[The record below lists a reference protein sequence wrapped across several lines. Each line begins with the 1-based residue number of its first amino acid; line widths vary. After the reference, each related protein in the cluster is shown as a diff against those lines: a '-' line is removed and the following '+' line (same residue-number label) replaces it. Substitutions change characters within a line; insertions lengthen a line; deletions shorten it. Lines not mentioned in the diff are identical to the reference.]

1 MKKILNKFL
10 VLFGILAL
18 VSCLD
23 DKGNYEYDDVSANKI
38 SIRLSS
44 STSSAYLGEAITF
57 SPSLVIANPERADT
71 NVFKWEYYFNGYGLV
86 CTTRYMNHVFED
98 AKVGTVEGI
107 LRALDTT
114 TGQSYTYNLS
124 FKYLNPYN
132 QGWLLLLKDGNKS
145 KLNLVKKLNDEWR
158 MDNDLT
164 RLLHNVDLGTNPQK
178 LVYNYT
184 TYRNEVRIFQDQ
196 DVILE
201 GDNYEQV
208 GTFEEEFFG
217 NKYPEGFEPSYVTT
231 TGGKVSAILGTN
243 GDVYTKIFYDKTTYP
258 SERWMERVLQDNGRK
273 LNVQHLI
280 SGIPLSSSVYNLLVY
295 DRDSSSFYLIGGN
308 GFNANTGSLF
318 RLDPPEGWSADSSFA
333 PSPRDLSEY
342 DVLYCALRYPS
353 STNMNL
359 FTILRKKTSNE
370 YFFYGFEYRS
380 NSYNTE
386 VSNMYYKKVPDGVAG
401 MLGDGAMYRVTKGT
415 RVSDPI
421 YLFIVPSS
429 ERKSLY
435 YCNVLLPSP
444 ELILYENFQ
453 EDITALNMN
462 YNTDT
467 ELGVGL
473 ANNNFYVLNVT
484 RELLTGSSNEDKI
497 ICEINVGATIVDCCW
512 KQN

>member
-201 GDNYEQV
+201 GDN
-208 GTFEEEFFG
+208 
-217 NKYPEGFEPSYVTT
+217 
-231 TGGKVSAILGTN
+231 
-243 GDVYTKIFYDKTTYP
+243 
-258 SERWMERVLQDNGRK
+258 
-273 LNVQHLI
+273 
-280 SGIPLSSSVYNLLVY
+280 
-295 DRDSSSFYLIGGN
+295 
-308 GFNANTGSLF
+308 
-318 RLDPPEGWSADSSFA
+318 
-333 PSPRDLSEY
+333 
-342 DVLYCALRYPS
+342 
-353 STNMNL
+353 
-359 FTILRKKTSNE
+359 
-370 YFFYGFEYRS
+370 
-380 NSYNTE
+380 
-386 VSNMYYKKVPDGVAG
+386 
-401 MLGDGAMYRVTKGT
+401 
-415 RVSDPI
+415 
-421 YLFIVPSS
+421 
-429 ERKSLY
+429 
-435 YCNVLLPSP
+435 
-444 ELILYENFQ
+444 
-453 EDITALNMN
+453 
-462 YNTDT
+462 
-467 ELGVGL
+467 
-473 ANNNFYVLNVT
+473 
-484 RELLTGSSNEDKI
+484 
-497 ICEINVGATIVDCCW
+497 
-512 KQN
+512 